1 MAKLFSQSP
10 LVRVA
15 GAILLLTTLSACVG
29 PHHRGQYGGGGYGRS
44 YAYQQPVYRGGYN
57 PGWQGGHQRGWR

>member
-1 MAKLFSQSP
+1 MAMVFP
-10 LVRVA
+10 RTAMFRVV

-29 PHHRGQYGGGGYGRS
+29 AHPRHYGGGGYGRS

-57 PGWQGGHQRGWR
+57 SGWHGGHHRGGWR